1 LSLFPIAINSPF
13 SGVLT
18 ATGIKYGEALP
29 LQSRAFPLG
38 CISADLITTKA
49 VTTQLPDGTLKISDA
64 YETHD
69 GLMVAMVSSVSPLPG

>member
-1 LSLFPIAINSPF
+1 LSLFSIAINSPF

-29 LQSRAFPLG
+29 LQSRALG

-49 VTTQLPDGTLKISDA
+49 VTTQLPDGTLKISDDVGGDA
-64 YETHD
+64 P
-69 GLMVAMVSSVSPLPG
+69 GLVAVS